1 MNWDDLRY
9 FLAVARDGQMLGAA
23 RRLGVSQALLSRHVG
38 ALEEAVGARLLDR
51 TTKGSTLTE
60 DGAALF
66 ATAERIEAEMLAG
79 LSRIGGRE
87 DVAGTVRI
95 GAPDGFGS
103 AFLAPR
109 LGQFRDAYP
118 DLRIQLVPV
127 PRSFSLSER
136 EADIAIMVGRPD
148 KGRLR
153 VRKLADYTLGL
164 YAARA
169 YLDRH
174 GPPEA
179 LAGLKAHTLVGYV
192 DDLIYTPEL
201 NYTAEFLRDWHSDV
215 AISTAIGQFEAVRA
229 GVGIGILHDF
239 MAAGYPDLV
248 RLFPDQSV
256 SRSYWIVWHENLR
269 VARRVKAVIDL
280 LDRIARDERDLFGPD
295 GTGVMH
301 PAP

>member
-1 MNWDDLRY
+1 M
-9 FLAVARDGQMLGAA
+9 
-23 RRLGVSQALLSRHVG
+23 SRHLG

-51 TTKGSTLTE
+51 TTRGSTLTE

-66 ATAERIEAEMLAG
+66 ATAEQVEVEMLAG
-79 LSRIGGRE
+79 LSRIGGRD

-109 LGQFRDAYP
+109 LGRFRAAYP
-118 DLRIQLVPV
+118 DLRLQLVPV

-136 EADIAIMVGRPD
+136 EADIAIMVGRPV

-153 VRKLADYTLGL
+153 VRKLAEYTLGL
-164 YAARA
+164 YAARG
-169 YLDRH
+169 YLESQGQPGQLSD
-174 GPPEA
+174 
-179 LAGLKAHTLVGYV
+179 LKSHTLVGYV
-192 DDLIYTPEL
+192 DDLIYTSEL
-201 NYTAEFLRDWHSDV
+201 NYTAEFLRDWQSDI

-248 RLFPDQSV
+248 RLFPDRGL
-256 SRSYWIVWHENLR
+256 SRTYWIVWHENLR
-269 VARRVKAVIDL
+269 VARRVKAVIEL
-280 LDRIARDERDLFGPD
+280 LDRIARDERDLFGAD
-295 GTGVMH
+295 GTDVMH